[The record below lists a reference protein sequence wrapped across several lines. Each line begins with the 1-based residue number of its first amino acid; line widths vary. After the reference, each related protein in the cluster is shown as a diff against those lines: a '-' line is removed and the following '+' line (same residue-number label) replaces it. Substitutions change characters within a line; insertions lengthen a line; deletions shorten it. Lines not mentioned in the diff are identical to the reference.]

1 MAGSKEICC
10 LLERST
16 KIKAATK
23 SKQNQNHHFKY
34 FLRQLKVV
42 EYVAGKLNKYLHGF
56 QTDQPMV
63 PFLNRT
69 LLELLYSLMSMFI
82 NNDTMKKATSSLK
95 LLKINTSDTSLYK
108 QDAVEVGI
116 GIGAKMHI

>member
-1 MAGSKEICC
+1 MARSKEICF

-16 KIKAATK
+16 KIKTATK
-23 SKQNQNHHFKY
+23 FII
-34 FLRQLKVV
+34 
-42 EYVAGKLNKYLHGF
+42 VAGKLNKYLRGF

-69 LLELLYSLMSMFI
+69 LLGLLYSLMSMFV
-82 NNDTMKKATSSLK
+82 NNDTMKKATFSLK

-108 QDAVEVGI
+108 HYAAEVGM
-116 GIGAKMHI
+116 GAKMRI